1 MQAKLITKRI
11 ALIMFGIIVVLT
23 LGVNLWAKSDSE
35 VAYPLNYRNWVH
47 VRSALVDPKSPSAG
61 RYGGLHHIYAN
72 EKAMEGYRTG
82 QFPEGSVIVFD
93 LLETKENAGT
103 TVEGPRKFIDV
114 MRKESKRYAETGG
127 WGFEEFVGDSQ
138 TDRALT
144 TQAKAACY
152 NCHTR
157 RKSNDFV
164 FSTFRK

>member
-1 MQAKLITKRI
+1 MQTKLITKRI
-11 ALIMFGIIVVLT
+11 ALIMLSAVGILM
-23 LGVNLWAKSDSE
+23 LGANLWAQSDSQA
-35 VAYPLNYRNWVH
+35 AYPSDY
-47 VRSALVDPKSPSAG
+47 
-61 RYGGLHHIYAN
+61 IYAN

-93 LLETKENAGT
+93 LLETRENAGT
-103 TVEGPRKFIDV
+103 TVEGPRKFIDL
-114 MRKESKRYAETGG
+114 MTKESKRYPETGG

-144 TQAKAACY
+144 SEAKVACY
-152 NCHTR
+152 SCHTK

>member
-1 MQAKLITKRI
+1 MQTTLITKRI
-11 ALIMFGIIVVLT
+11 AVIMLSAAGILM
-23 LGVNLWAKSDSE
+23 LGANLWAQSE
-35 VAYPLNYRNWVH
+35 SQVAYPSHYRNWVH
-47 VRSALVDPKSPSAG
+47 VRSALVDPNSPKAG

-82 QFPEGSVIVFD
+82 VFPDGSVIVFD
-93 LLETKENAGT
+93 LLETRENAGT

-114 MRKESKRYAETGG
+114 MTKESKRYPDTGG

-144 TQAKAACY
+144 SQAKSACY
-152 NCHTR
+152 GCHTR

>member
-1 MQAKLITKRI
+1 MPGA
-11 ALIMFGIIVVLT
+11 
-23 LGVNLWAKSDSE
+23 NLRAQFDSQ
-35 VAYPLNYRNWVH
+35 VAYPSDYRNWVH

-72 EKAMEGYRTG
+72 EKAMEGYRTA

-93 LLETKENAGT
+93 LLETRENAST
-103 TVEGPRKFIDV
+103 TVEGPRRFIDV
-114 MRKESKRYAETGG
+114 MTKESKRYPATGG

-144 TQAKAACY
+144 SEAKAACY
-152 NCHTR
+152 SCHTK

>member
-1 MQAKLITKRI
+1 MQTKLITKRI
-11 ALIMFGIIVVLT
+11 VLIMLSTVGILM
-23 LGVNLWAKSDSE
+23 LGANLWAQSDSQ
-35 VAYPLNYRNWVH
+35 VAYPADYRNWVH
-47 VRSALVDPKSPSAG
+47 VRSALVDPNSPKAG

-72 EKAMEGYRTG
+72 ERAIEGYRTG
-82 QFPEGSVIVFD
+82 VFPEGSVIVFD
-93 LLETKENAGT
+93 LLETRETAGT

-114 MRKESKRYAETGG
+114 MTKESKRYPETGG

-152 NCHTR
+152 SCHTR

-164 FSTFRK
+164 FSSFRK